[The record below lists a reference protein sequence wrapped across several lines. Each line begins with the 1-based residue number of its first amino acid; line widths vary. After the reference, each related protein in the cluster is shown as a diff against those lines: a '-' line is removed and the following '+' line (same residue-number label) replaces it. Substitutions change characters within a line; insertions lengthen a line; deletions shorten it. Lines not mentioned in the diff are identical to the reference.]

1 MSALAAFLLLPAA
14 LLLDRL
20 LGEPRPVSIPSAA
33 WGPWPPSWNES
44 SAAVPTG
51 HA

>member
-1 MSALAAFLLLPAA
+1 MSALSAFLLLPAA

-20 LGEPRPVSIPSAA
+20 LGEPPARIHPAA
-33 WGPWPPSWNES
+33 WGPWPPSWNVS